1 MAVKEIELVIPPRN
15 PHFVGD
21 GFRVQNF
28 IPSAYGLDMQRMSPF
43 IMLDYN
49 APFHF
54 PATDTPRGV
63 GVHPHRGF
71 ETVTLAY
78 QGSVAHHDSG
88 GNQGI
93 IGPGGVQWMTAA
105 SGVLHKEYHEAEFA
119 KKGGVF
125 QMVQLWVNLPAAHK
139 MSPPKYQ
146 GFSEKDIPTVHLDR
160 EMGHVKVV
168 AGNYLGTPGA
178 ATTFTEVQLYNV
190 HLNDQGKAS
199 FSFPA
204 QNNTAVLVLSG
215 NISIASHEETI
226 EENHLVLF
234 KNEGESFEI
243 TANQVTE
250 LLVLSGS
257 PINEPIAAQGP
268 FVMNTQAEIAQAI
281 RDFHTGG
288 FGVLED

>member
-243 TANQVTE
+243 TANQVTD

-268 FVMNTQAEIAQAI
+268 FVMNTQAEIAEAI

>member
-1 MAVKEIELVIPPRN
+1 
-15 PHFVGD
+15 
-21 GFRVQNF
+21 
-28 IPSAYGLDMQRMSPF
+28 
-43 IMLDYN
+43 
-49 APFHF
+49 
-54 PATDTPRGV
+54 
-63 GVHPHRGF
+63 
-71 ETVTLAY
+71 
-78 QGSVAHHDSG
+78 
-88 GNQGI
+88 
-93 IGPGGVQWMTAA
+93 
-105 SGVLHKEYHEAEFA
+105 
-119 KKGGVF
+119 
-125 QMVQLWVNLPAAHK
+125 
-139 MSPPKYQ
+139 
-146 GFSEKDIPTVHLDR
+146 
-160 EMGHVKVV
+160 MGHVKVV
-168 AGNYLGTPGA
+168 SGQYQGTKGA
-178 ATTFTEVQLYNV
+178 ATTFTEVHLYNV

-243 TANQVTE
+243 SANQATD

-268 FVMNTQAEIAQAI
+268 FVMNTQAEIAEAI

>member
-15 PHFVGD
+15 SHFVGD

-119 KKGGVF
+119 KKGGIF

-160 EMGHVKVV
+160 EMGHIKVV
-168 AGNYLGTPGA
+168 AGQYQGTKGA
-178 ATTFTEVQLYNV
+178 ATTFTEVHLYNV

-234 KNEGESFEI
+234 KNQGESFEI
-243 TANQVTE
+243 SANQATDF
-250 LLVLSGS
+250 LVLSGS

-268 FVMNTQAEIAQAI
+268 FVMNTQAEIAEAI

>member
-243 TANQVTE
+243 TANQVTD

>member
-119 KKGGVF
+119 KKGGIF

-160 EMGHVKVV
+160 EMGHIKVV
-168 AGNYLGTPGA
+168 AGQYQGTKGA
-178 ATTFTEVQLYNV
+178 ATTFTEVHLYNV

-234 KNEGESFEI
+234 KNQGESFEI
-243 TANQVTE
+243 SANQATDF
-250 LLVLSGS
+250 LVLSGS

-268 FVMNTQAEIAQAI
+268 FVMNTQAEIAEAI

>member
-125 QMVQLWVNLPAAHK
+125 QMVQLWVNLPAANK

-243 TANQVTE
+243 TANQVTD